1 MEVLAECDEEK
12 LTQLCRPMINAP
24 ANNESEYTSAQYNSG
39 DWKSGGERET
49 DRETETAEAERNR
62 DREKWGG
69 GKGGTSSIFSFFFTE
84 KTTIASVAGGSEAQ
98 CCSGDLA
105 VSRRTRSGA
114 WLDSD

>member
-69 GKGGTSSIFSFFFTE
+69 GKGGTSSIFSFFFHGE
-84 KTTIASVAGGSEAQ
+84 NDNCISCRGVGGAVLQ
-98 CCSGDLA
+98 RGPGGLQKDPKRRLA
-105 VSRRTRSGA
+105 RQ
-114 WLDSD
+114 